1 MTAHKKIAKLIVSNG
16 IVTGTNNRKESN
28 LVHLLVC
35 GDINLGICFKITF
48 HHGKIWIICANER
61 HLAEKEQHR
70 LVHVPALT
78 LQPAIDCK
86 ENKL

>member
-48 HHGKIWIICANER
+48 HHGKI
-61 HLAEKEQHR
+61 
-70 LVHVPALT
+70 
-78 LQPAIDCK
+78 
-86 ENKL
+86 